1 MTTARVLAA
10 VLGVALAST
19 PAVAAGQS
27 LYREGAPGANLFAD
41 NRARGVNDIVTVL
54 ISEQSTTSRAASTK
68 SAQDTSRT
76 ASVTQFPT
84 IFDPIA
90 KRYITPIT
98 KQITGNSQSP
108 SELAEQRFNLNM
120 ATSGSHQ
127 GSANID
133 REDKVTGQIAA
144 RVVRVL
150 DNGNLLIEGRRSV
163 LVNNDTQIITL
174 SGIIRPQDV
183 TSANTILSGQI
194 ADAEIQVEGQGL
206 TSEAQNPGLFYRI
219 LDWLGVF

>member
-1 MTTARVLAA
+1 VTTARGLGAILGVTLAA
-10 VLGVALAST
+10 L
-19 PAVAAGQS
+19 PAVTAAQS
-27 LYREGAPGANLFAD
+27 LYREGGPGVYLFAD
-41 NRARGVNDIVTVL
+41 NRARGVNDIVTVV
-54 ISEQSTTSRAASTK
+54 IAEQSSTSRAASTK

-76 ASVTQFPT
+76 AGVTQFPT

-90 KRYITPIT
+90 KKYLTGIQKT
-98 KQITGNSQSP
+98 ITGNGQTPSQ
-108 SELAEQRFNLNM
+108 LAEQRFNLNM

-133 REDKVTGQIAA
+133 REDRVTGQIAA

-150 DNGNLLIEGRRSV
+150 DGGNLLIEGRRAV

-174 SGIIRPQDV
+174 SGIIRPQDI
-183 TSANTILSGQI
+183 TSTNTILSSQI
-194 ADAEIQVEGQGL
+194 ADAEIQVEGQGV
-206 TSEAQNPGLFYRI
+206 TSEAQNPGLFYRL